1 METNSTYYI
10 DLITRYFAGE
20 ASAEEMVILFK
31 LLKSDPANQKI
42 FTEYQKTW
50 SVVEKVK
57 INNDIDIDEEWEK
70 IKPLIN
76 NSLFRQETKVVP
88 IIPIYAE
95 RTIGWNFFYKAVRIA
110 AIFTVFAAI
119 SYVIYHYLNQPETKQ
134 LFAQTETIENKLPDG
149 TSVTLNKGSSIEY
162 PENFEADDKRTVTLK
177 GEAYF
182 NVTPDKTK
190 PFIIAAED
198 IRVEVLGTSFYVSTD
213 AAKGRVEVILTSGKV
228 AVYHKDK
235 PSECIILEPG
245 EKAEFSKTEGKISKS
260 ENDDANYMA
269 FKTKKLVF
277 SDTPLSEVVLD
288 LNKVYH
294 SNITIKN
301 NTLANCPVTTTI
313 DANISNLDGA
323 LDILNGTL
331 FIKITK
337 TNSGIEISGNG
348 CK

>member
-1 METNSTYYI
+1 MKTDSTYYI

-20 ASAEEMVILFK
+20 ASSREIL
-31 LLKSDPANQKI
+31 LLSGWLKSDPGNRKI
-42 FTEYQKTW
+42 FEEYQKTW
-50 SVVEKVK
+50 LFVEKIK

-76 NSLFRQETKVVP
+76 NSLSRQETKVVP

-110 AIFTVFAAI
+110 AIFIVFAAI
-119 SYVIYHYLNQPETKQ
+119 SYVIYHYLNRPKTKQ

-162 PENFEADDKRTVTLK
+162 LENFETDKRTVTLK

-182 NVTPDKTK
+182 NVTPDKTR
-190 PFIIAAED
+190 PFVIAAED
-198 IRVEVLGTSFYVSTD
+198 IRVKVLGTSFYVSTD
-213 AAKGRVEVILTSGKV
+213 AATGSVEVILTSGKV
-228 AVYHKDK
+228 AVYHKNK
-235 PSECIILEPG
+235 PNEYTILQPG

-260 ENDDANYMA
+260 KNDDVNYMA

-294 SNITIKN
+294 SNIKIKN
-301 NTLANCPVTTTI
+301 NKLANCPVTTTI

-331 FIKITK
+331 FINITK
-337 TNSGIEISGNG
+337 TSSGIEISGNG